1 MYGVITLL
9 EINRA
14 QRKVT
19 RRRIRYDDTTR
30 ESFAQKVEFARSKK
44 NQVVVSTYHYRLTGK
59 TLNAN

>member
-1 MYGVITLL
+1 MHGVITLL

-19 RRRIRYDDTTR
+19 RRRIRYDGVTR